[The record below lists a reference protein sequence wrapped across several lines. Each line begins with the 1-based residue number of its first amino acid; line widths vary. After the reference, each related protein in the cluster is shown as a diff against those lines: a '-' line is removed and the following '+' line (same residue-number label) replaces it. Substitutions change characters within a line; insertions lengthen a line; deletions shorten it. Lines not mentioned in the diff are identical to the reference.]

1 VTSQSKKFRTANTN
15 KEEAIGIPKQSAGFS
30 HCFHVL
36 SGFLVLKTGHLDLNS
51 PDFWIPASVKQF
63 RLTRSEGGPIID
75 LFWQPSRS
83 LPMLKSYRMVEVQVM
98 R

>member
-1 VTSQSKKFRTANTN
+1 VWRLSPRSSGRHTQTEEEQFAFQNKVLVFPLFSCSFR
-15 KEEAIGIPKQSAGFS
+15 
-30 HCFHVL
+30 
-36 SGFLVLKTGHLDLNS
+36 FLVLKTVHLNLNS
-51 PDFWIPASVKQF
+51 PDFWIPPSLERF

>member
-1 VTSQSKKFRTANTN
+1 
-15 KEEAIGIPKQSAGFS
+15 
-30 HCFHVL
+30 
-36 SGFLVLKTGHLDLNS
+36 LVLKTVHLDLNS
-51 PDFWIPASVKQF
+51 PDFWIPPSLERF